1 MVTSRFNAQLN
12 RTKRRLDLHHSCRT
26 RLGKNGLF
34 RLMADG
40 AGSPGWART
49 ACARDA
55 GRWSNH
61 SRSADTQKVSE
72 HRSTSCQQLN
82 IESLKSV
89 TRSRMAD
96 KSTFYC
102 QAGYTTKIRP
112 NRVSKP
118 IRPIFVDSELVYF

>member
-1 MVTSRFNAQLN
+1 MVTSRFNTHLN
-12 RTKRRLDLHHSCRT
+12 RTKRRLDLHHCCRT

-34 RLMADG
+34 RLMAAHEAG
-40 AGSPGWART
+40 APLSMSQYL
-49 ACARDA
+49 CS